1 LCARIAQLT
10 RALEMRALAIALCG
24 AAAATAA
31 SSIPLPLGAYP
42 FVDLELLD
50 PSFTSPGL
58 ALQHGPVLKDL
69 DHPLI
74 VPEHPWEAGV
84 HFYTAALTV
93 PPGTYPWLPPTQPSF
108 LLYYGCVTADQVI
121 FFSNVSVCVANSTD
135 GVTWTKPLLPFFPF
149 TNNGTQP
156 PVPSNI
162 VFETDVNEFLG
173 SVFLDTAP
181 GVSPSARFKLVF
193 EADPTR
199 YATIATSPDGFQWSG
214 RTRMDPLPSGFADT
228 QLGMTYDANEST
240 YLVYGRKDGPGL
252 PNSTVGCEG
261 GYPSERRVFYSA
273 STASAVEGFADPIEV
288 PDLVLGSPD
297 PYNCFDSYNPGPS
310 FSVPGMGGVSF
321 LFPSA
326 FHHWSINASGA
337 PIPRAAGNDGVMDIR
352 LLVSRDP
359 LTRNFTYVSRDT
371 FLPRGIGAVDPAC
384 GLVNA
389 TGSERD
395 AGFVFATVGGLLDV
409 DPTSPWLNLLY
420 WGSQTTHAGGGA
432 FLGRYW
438 PGAFSGIFRA
448 KVRRE
453 GLVSLSTPAADPTG
467 AGAFRSV
474 PVSLPSPPSTG
485 GGGGAGAQL
494 VLRLNANVAT
504 AGNVTVALLDP
515 ATGSPLPGFSREDA
529 VPVHGNG
536 LRQLVAWTAGADL
549 SALVGRSGGVVLDVL
564 LAHTHLYAM
573 VLAYE

>member
-1 LCARIAQLT
+1 
-10 RALEMRALAIALCG
+10 MRALALVVCAVAGYSL
-24 AAAATAA
+24 ATSA
-31 SSIPLPLGAYP
+31 SPLLLPLGAYP
-42 FVDLELLD
+42 FVDAELLD

-58 ALQHGPVLKDL
+58 ALQHGPVVKDL

-74 VPEHPWEAGV
+74 VPEYPWEAGV
-84 HFYTAALTV
+84 HFYTAALAV
-93 PPGTYPWLPPTQPSF
+93 PPGTYPWLPPNQPSF
-108 LLYYGCVTADQVI
+108 LLYYGCVTATQVI

-135 GVTWTKPLLPFFPF
+135 GVTWTKPLLPYVPF

-162 VFETDVNEFLG
+162 VFVTDVNEFLG
-173 SVFLDTAP
+173 SVFIDTAP

-228 QLGMTYDANEST
+228 QLGMDYLDET

-252 PNSTVGCEG
+252 PNSTVGCDG
-261 GYPSERRVFYSA
+261 GYPSERRVFYSS
-273 STASAVEGFADPIEV
+273 STTSAVSGFAEPIEV
-288 PDLVLGSPD
+288 PDLVLGYPD
-297 PYNCFDSYNPGPS
+297 PYNCFDSYNPGVS
-310 FSVPGMGGVSF
+310 LAVQGAGGASF

-359 LTRNFTYVSRDT
+359 LTRNFTYISRDT
-371 FLPRGIGAVDPAC
+371 FLSRGIGAVDPSC

-409 DPTSPWLNLLY
+409 DPSSPWLSLLY

-467 AGAFRSV
+467 GGAFRSV
-474 PVSLPSPPSTG
+474 PVSLPSPPPTTAATANATDRG
-485 GGGGAGAQL
+485 QL
-494 VLRLNANVAT
+494 QLILRVNANVAT
-504 AGNVTVALLDP
+504 AGNITVALLDP
-515 ATGSPLPGFSREDA
+515 ATGTPLPGFSRADA

-536 LRQLVAWTAGADL
+536 LRQLVSWASGADL
-549 SALVGRSGGVVLDVL
+549 SALVGRPGGVVLDVL
-564 LAHTHLYAM
+564 LAHTHLYAI